1 MDGEGGNG
9 LLLDDL
15 LDISLS
21 QIGAP
26 GDLSNNLLVII
37 GDIQQLR
44 QSASKLPPCLLYTS
58 DAADE

>member
-1 MDGEGGNG
+1 MEGEGGNG
-9 LLLDDL
+9 LLPDDL

-26 GDLSNNLLVII
+26 GEVSNNLLVLI

-44 QSASKLPPCLLYTS
+44 QSASKLPP
-58 DAADE
+58 AASKFPADGN